1 MDLRQAAERRERPAA
16 SAKSP
21 RSTSSPW
28 SWPIFAP
35 VETAPGFAI
44 LLGLI
49 VLYVVA
55 RGARSPV
62 EPEKG
67 WTRWGLRLGGLLGT
81 AAVALL
87 GLVTIAGISSF
98 VHEPAIGWV
107 TLGLFG
113 LVPLI
118 VSRLATNR
126 LWRQGFV
133 AGIVLGFVV
142 MVGIPLVD
150 VRAVSGQLFAAAVL
164 ILVAAGWL
172 IGRAGRR
179 GRATEYLNVTPSS
192 PTQ

>member
-1 MDLRQAAERRERPAA
+1 
-16 SAKSP
+16 
-21 RSTSSPW
+21 
-28 SWPIFAP
+28 
-35 VETAPGFAI
+35 VPGFGF
-44 LLGLI
+44 LLGLL

-55 RGARSPV
+55 RGARDPV
-62 EPEKG
+62 EPEHG
-67 WTRWGLRLGGLLGT
+67 WSRWGLRLGGLLGT
-81 AAVALL
+81 AAVAFL

-133 AGIVLGFVV
+133 AGIVLGFGA
-142 MVGIPLVD
+142 MVLIQLVD
-150 VRAVSGQLFAAAVL
+150 VQATSGQLFASVAL

-172 IGRAGRR
+172 VGRTGRR
-179 GRATEYLNVTPSS
+179 GRASEYLKVTPSS
-192 PTQ
+192 PMR